1 MKITIRTY
9 LESLLI
15 SAILGGI
22 FVFAV
27 IRSLQQKNIVIPN
40 NTIILDS
47 TPDYLYLL
55 GQPKISEKQALYFL
69 IKNNS
74 ELSQKYVENIVK
86 IYFKECHVESIN
98 VAAAIAQMALETGF
112 LKFGGA
118 IQRHQ
123 NNFAGMGSV
132 YDTQRGLSFATTEE
146 GIRAHIQHLKSYA
159 SNGPL
164 NNPCVDPRR
173 KFIQK
178 SPHFGKVKTV
188 YDLSG
193 VWAADG
199 DYGEKLAKIIRNLL
213 SFEVHDE
220 YLPL

>member
-9 LESLLI
+9 LESLLL
-15 SAILGGI
+15 SALLGGI
-22 FVFAV
+22 FVFVV
-27 IRSLQQKNIVIPN
+27 IRSLQQKNTVIPN

-47 TPDYLYLL
+47 TPDYFNLL
-55 GQPKISEKQALYFL
+55 GQSKISEKQVTHFL

-74 ELSQKYVENIVK
+74 ELSRKYVENIVR
-86 IYFKECHVESIN
+86 IYFKECQMESIN

-112 LKFGGA
+112 LRFGGA

-132 YDTQRGLSFATTEE
+132 YDTHRGLSFSTAEE
-146 GIRAHIQHLKSYA
+146 GIRAHIQHLKTYA
-159 SNGPL
+159 SNEPL
-164 NNPCVDPRR
+164 SNPCVDPRR

-193 VWAADG
+193 IWATDG

-213 SFEVHDE
+213 NFKEQD
-220 YLPL
+220 